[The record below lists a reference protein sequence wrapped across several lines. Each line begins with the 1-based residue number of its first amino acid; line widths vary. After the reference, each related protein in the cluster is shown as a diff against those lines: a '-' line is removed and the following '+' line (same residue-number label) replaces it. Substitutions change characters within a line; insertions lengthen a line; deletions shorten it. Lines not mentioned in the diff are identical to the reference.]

1 MVWWRGFCDGQVGLF
16 PWIFVREMGES
27 DVFQV
32 LSAVDFKAQD
42 LVTVIDGTD
51 KQRWCGR
58 RGSQVGVFPA
68 SYTDR
73 ITPDTF
79 AEGSRRQVHSWSN
92 FSLLVLLE
100 RKWKIKIAFCD
111 PISSQRVM
119 RTESHPTP
127 LPKDRVD
134 NFIAEATIPFL
145 YFLTDN
151 GKLKLRFVTPYL
163 FEFPKIGFC
172 ELQLPQDIVLS
183 FFAMSYLR
191 WRY

>member
-1 MVWWRGFCDGQVGLF
+1 MGTEFHPTPLRRDRAD
-16 PWIFVREMGES
+16 IF
-27 DVFQV
+27 
-32 LSAVDFKAQD
+32 
-42 LVTVIDGTD
+42 I
-51 KQRWCGR
+51 
-58 RGSQVGVFPA
+58 
-68 SYTDR
+68 
-73 ITPDTF
+73 
-79 AEGSRRQVHSWSN
+79 AEATIP
-92 FSLLVLLE
+92 FVLLSE
-100 RKWKIKIAFCD
+100 QRTIKIAFCD

-119 RTESHPTP
+119 RTELHPTP
-127 LPKDRVD
+127 LLKDRVD
-134 NFIAEATIPFL
+134 NFIAETTIPFL